1 MMRLLASIVRQIS
14 TAFGIFAAL
23 LVGSA
28 VAVVC
33 QMVIWRYLLG
43 ASTVWQTEY
52 VTYAL
57 VAATFLGSPYVLAI
71 RGHVNVEVVHELLG
85 PRMRAALGLIAD
97 LLGLAFCAVLF
108 WQATDYW
115 LEVWREGWRTE
126 TVWALPLWIPTLP
139 LMIGSGLLTAQYL
152 VELLERSRG
161 PAGDAAP

>member
-1 MMRLLASIVRQIS
+1 MRWLARIVRQIS

-33 QMVIWRYLLG
+33 QMVVWRYVLG

-71 RGHVNVEVVHELLG
+71 RGHVNVEVVPELLG
-85 PRMRAALGLIAD
+85 PRLRAVLAFVAD
-97 LLGLAFCAVLF
+97 LLGLVFCSVLF
-108 WQATDYW
+108 WQATEYW
-115 LEVWREGWRTE
+115 LEVWRAGWTTE

-139 LMIGSGLLTAQYL
+139 LMVGSGLLTAQYL
-152 VELLERSRG
+152 VELVERAMPARG
-161 PAGDAAP
+161 ELQR